1 MGDGTF
7 GRCLECLNLEDN
19 TKYGVKV
26 IRPVQRYLDS
36 AKYEADIILEI
47 LRADSNNESKIV
59 NMLEYFYFE
68 EKKKKYIALV
78 FEKLG
83 KSLYDF
89 IKDNDYKGFSIENIQ
104 EMTKQILEGMA
115 FIHERLKIVHTD
127 LKVKL
132 SLWIFIYLFNL
143 LFFI

>member
-1 MGDGTF
+1 M
-7 GRCLECLNLEDN
+7 
-19 TKYGVKV
+19 
-26 IRPVQRYLDS
+26 IRPVPRYIDS

-68 EKKKKYIALV
+68 EKKQDYFALV

-89 IKDNDYKGFSIENIQ
+89 IKENDYKGFSIENVQHI
-104 EMTKQILEGMA
+104 TRQILEGIA
-115 FIHERLKIVHTD
+115 FIHDRLKIVHTD
-127 LKVKL
+127 LKVNMIIDYSIL
-132 SLWIFIYLFNL
+132 SSLRIILRYFIT
-143 LFFI
+143 I